1 MWHVVDISMDKA
13 LATIYSFQK
22 SSDIVRR
29 LELCITLAGQEAEG
43 QG

>member
-1 MWHVVDISMDKA
+1 MRQVVDISTDKA
-13 LATIYSFQK
+13 LATIYCFQK
-22 SSDIVRR
+22 SSDIVRP